1 MKTVLVTF
9 LIAILSFFVYFSLSE
24 TITSEEKEI
33 ALLQEELLKKQN
45 TLQSE
50 AEELASVEIT
60 LSGVLNEN
68 AQLRKED
75 SIWIEKLTESSEYLQ
90 H

>member
-50 AEELASVEIT
+50 AEELASAEKT
-60 LSGVLNEN
+60 LSGVLNDN